1 MSDPNSTDSTAD
13 SEFASNRSDANSSS
27 SSNINSN
34 LSSNLSSNVPS
45 DLASDTLKS
54 SGKTDRTPCVA
65 VDAMGGDNGPGE
77 VVRGVVEAARTSKM
91 QYALVG
97 DPKILE
103 TELARIPSLPANISL
118 ISATQVIEMTDQ
130 PTVAYKKKP
139 DASIVVAARLVKQK
153 KADALVSIGNTG
165 AAMAVS
171 LLTLGRIKGIDRPA
185 IATNL
190 PCASRHGTVV
200 LLDAGA
206 TVDCD
211 PNNLYEF
218 ALMGAVYAEAVL
230 GIPNPTVGLL
240 SNGEED
246 SKGNEL
252 VKRTRALFNQAAQAE
267 SGQRPFNF
275 YGNVEGRDV
284 FRGTT
289 DVVVCDG
296 FVGNVFLKASEG
308 VAEMIM
314 GLLKQ
319 ELSGSWWTKSFALPL
334 KPSLRRVRG
343 RIDYSERGGAPLLGI
358 NGICIIGHGRSN
370 AYAVTN
376 ACRAAERAIQHNI
389 IDAIRQRVCDMPS
402 PPPV

>member
-1 MSDPNSTDSTAD
+1 MTAAVTTTP
-13 SEFASNRSDANSSS
+13 SE
-27 SSNINSN
+27 
-34 LSSNLSSNVPS
+34 
-45 DLASDTLKS
+45 T
-54 SGKTDRTPCVA
+54 KTIETQETKRAMCIA
-65 VDAMGGDNGPGE
+65 VDAMGGDAGPGE
-77 VVRGVVEAARTSKM
+77 VVRGVVDAARASSM
-91 QYALVG
+91 RFSLVG
-97 DPKILE
+97 EPAMLE
-103 TELARIPSLPANISL
+103 KELARLAGRPKNID
-118 ISATQVIEMTDQ
+118 IVAATQVIEMSDQ
-130 PTVAYKKKP
+130 PTVAFRKKP
-139 DASIVVAARLVKQK
+139 DASIVVATRLVKEK
-153 KADALVSIGNTG
+153 KADAVVSIGNTG

-185 IATNL
+185 IATPL
-190 PCASRHGTVV
+190 PSSSRHGTTV

-218 ALMGAVYAEAVL
+218 ALMGAVYAQAVL
-230 GIPNPTVGLL
+230 GIPAPTVGLL
-240 SNGEED
+240 ANGEED

-252 VKRTRALFNQAAQAE
+252 VKRTHALFQHAKHT
-267 SGQRPFNF
+267 GKTPFEF

-308 VAEMIM
+308 VAEMIL
-314 GLLKQ
+314 GLLKT
-319 ELSGSWWTKSFALPL
+319 ELSTGAWKLPL
-334 KPSLRRVRG
+334 VVPLRPSLQRVRG

-376 ACRAAERAIQHNI
+376 ACRAAERSIQYNI
-389 IDAIRQRVCDMPS
+389 IDSIRQRVCDMPS

>member
-1 MSDPNSTDSTAD
+1 VTSGLTTIQRNSC
-13 SEFASNRSDANSSS
+13 
-27 SSNINSN
+27 I
-34 LSSNLSSNVPS
+34 
-45 DLASDTLKS
+45 
-54 SGKTDRTPCVA
+54 A
-65 VDAMGGDNGPGE
+65 VDAMGGDQGPGE
-77 VVRGVVEAARTSKM
+77 VVRGVVDAARASKM
-91 QYALVG
+91 RFALVG
-97 DPKILE
+97 EPSLLHA
-103 TELARIPSLPANISL
+103 ELARVSSRLQNVEIVG
-118 ISATQVIEMTDQ
+118 ATQVIEMTDQ
-130 PTVAYKKKP
+130 PTVAFKKKP
-139 DASIVVAARLVKQK
+139 DASIVVAARMVKEK
-153 KADALVSIGNTG
+153 RADAVVSIGNTG

-185 IATNL
+185 IATPL
-190 PCASRHGTVV
+190 PSGSKYGTTV

-246 SKGNEL
+246 TKGNEL
-252 VKRTRALFNQAAQAE
+252 VKRTRALFQQAMQAD
-267 SGQRPFNF
+267 GGKIPFRY

-308 VAEMIM
+308 VAEMIL
-314 GLLKQ
+314 GLLKR
-319 ELSGSWWTKSFALPL
+319 ELSAGAWKLPL
-334 KPSLRRVRG
+334 VAPLRPSLQRVRG

-376 ACRAAERAIQHNI
+376 ACRAAERAIEHNI
-389 IDAIRQRVCDMPS
+389 INSIRQRVCDMPS

>member
-1 MSDPNSTDSTAD
+1 MSDSNSTDSTTSLESGTTSTNPVAVQ
-13 SEFASNRSDANSSS
+13 ETRTDAQPVTQEKPR
-27 SSNINSN
+27 I
-34 LSSNLSSNVPS
+34 
-45 DLASDTLKS
+45 
-54 SGKTDRTPCVA
+54 PCVA
-65 VDAMGGDNGPGE
+65 VDAMGGDLGPAE
-77 VVRGVVEAARTSKM
+77 VVRGVVEAARQATL

-97 DPKILE
+97 DPDVLE
-103 TELARIPSLPANISL
+103 KALASISPRPTNIS
-118 ISATQVIEMTDQ
+118 IVPARQVIEMTDQ

-185 IATNL
+185 IATPL
-190 PCASRHGTVV
+190 PSASKHGTVV

-230 GIPNPTVGLL
+230 GIPSPTVGLL

-252 VKRTRALFNQAAQAE
+252 VKRTRALFHQVTQTGN
-267 SGQRPFNF
+267 GQMPFNY

-314 GLLKQ
+314 SLLRH
-319 ELSGSWWTKSFALPL
+319 ELGNSKWKKPL
-334 KPSLRRVRG
+334 VWPLRPSLRRVRG

-376 ACRAAERAIQHNI
+376 ACRAAERAIEHNI

>member
-1 MSDPNSTDSTAD
+1 MTAAVTTIP
-13 SEFASNRSDANSSS
+13 SEA
-27 SSNINSN
+27 
-34 LSSNLSSNVPS
+34 PS
-45 DLASDTLKS
+45 GTKVIH
-54 SGKTDRTPCVA
+54 RTMCIA
-65 VDAMGGDNGPGE
+65 VDAMGGDQGPGE
-77 VVRGVVEAARTSKM
+77 VVRGVADAARASTM
-91 QYALVG
+91 RFVLVG
-97 DPKILE
+97 EQAILE
-103 TELARIPSLPANISL
+103 KELARLSARPKNID
-118 ISATQVIEMTDQ
+118 IVVATQVIEMTDQ
-130 PTVAYKKKP
+130 PTVAFRKKP
-139 DASIVVAARLVKQK
+139 DASIVVAARLVKEK
-153 KADALVSIGNTG
+153 KADAVVSIGNTG

-185 IATNL
+185 IATPL
-190 PCASRHGTVV
+190 PSGSKYGTTV

-218 ALMGAVYAEAVL
+218 ALMGAVYAQAVL
-230 GIPNPTVGLL
+230 GIPDPTVGLL

-252 VKRTRALFNQAAQAE
+252 VKRTHALFQQAKQ
-267 SGQRPFNF
+267 SGKTPFRF

-308 VAEMIM
+308 VAEMIL
-314 GLLKQ
+314 GLLKT
-319 ELSGSWWTKSFALPL
+319 ELSAGAWKLPL
-334 KPSLRRVRG
+334 VVPLRPSLQRVRG

-370 AYAVTN
+370 AYAITN

-389 IDAIRQRVCDMPS
+389 IDSIRQRVCDMPS